1 MASKTLRDY
10 GLEFINE
17 MTNDR
22 KIAQQEIG
30 VRISGAKSAL
40 TTQGLPHFSY
50 QDIEE
55 FVKSVREAT
64 TRIVDSELTKITI
77 KSLGR
82 IKQVIQSDEAFIQ
95 SVASPE
101 TEDKVLELMD
111 EIQALKDQ
119 IKEKNTNINNLEQER
134 DEIQTT
140 YEKNK
145 DQIDRLEMEIK
156 RLQIQV
162 ETIPNLQKQL
172 EEAHQ
177 EVSAKDAL
185 IEKLKESE
193 KIHEQDINEALASV
207 ADTYQIQQ
215 NYFQTML
222 DEQLEQREKQFK
234 QEAEL
239 QLEEIQ
245 NRLDNEIRRH
255 EESDEQHKITVT
267 RMEETI
273 KLSEEEIIKFQEK
286 LKQVY
291 DEREDRNLLLDYTQ
305 RLLSNHPLYASI
317 LILLNL
323 GGTLDLPTMARSVG
337 AHTVK
342 LRQMLEELV
351 TRGLISITDTD
362 PPTVS
367 AIMTQ

>member
-17 MTNDR
+17 MAKDR
-22 KIAQQEIG
+22 KVAQQEIG

-64 TRIVDSELTKITI
+64 TSIVDSELTKITI

-95 SVASPE
+95 SVVSPE
-101 TEDKVLELMD
+101 TEDRVLELLD
-111 EIQALKDQ
+111 EIQLLKEQ
-119 IKEKNTNINNLEQER
+119 IKEKNTNITDLEKER
-134 DEIQTT
+134 DDIQASF
-140 YEKNK
+140 EKNK
-145 DQIDRLEMEIK
+145 DQVDGLEMEIK
-156 RLQIQV
+156 RLKLQS

-177 EVSAKDAL
+177 ELGAKDAL
-185 IEKLKESE
+185 IENLKESE
-193 KIHEQDINEALASV
+193 KIHEQDVNEALASV

-215 NYFQTML
+215 NYFQTMY
-222 DEQLEQREKQFK
+222 DEKLEQQKKQLE

-239 QLEEIQ
+239 KMEEIRT
-245 NRLDNEIRRH
+245 RLENEIRRH
-255 EESDEQHKITVT
+255 EESEKQHKTTIT

-273 KLSEEEIIKFQEK
+273 KQSEEEIGKLQEK
-286 LKQVY
+286 LQLVY
-291 DEREDRNLLLDYTQ
+291 DERADRNLLLDYTQ

-362 PPTVS
+362 PPMVN